1 MTREILGHFSSVNRA
16 LHNINAEDIHNLAR
30 SLTEFFRGNNTLF
43 VGGNGGSQSISEH
56 ISTDWTKG
64 IFTETKRSLR
74 VLPLNSVNSVNTAIA
89 NDLGYEHSLS
99 FNFELLAREG
109 DAILLISS
117 SGKSPNIVHA
127 AEFAKKNGHPIFA
140 FSGFGDSL
148 LYRTADSAITVDSQD
163 YQVIEDVHAILGHAI
178 FKHLIGEFCTK

>member
-1 MTREILGHFSSVNRA
+1 MTKEIFTHFSSVNRA
-16 LHNINAEDIHNLAR
+16 LETIDPDDLQDLIDR
-30 SLTEFFRGNNTLF
+30 LTEFFRGRGTLF

-64 IFTETKRSLR
+64 VFTDTKKKLR

-89 NDLGYEHSLS
+89 NDLGYEYSLS

-117 SGKSPNIVHA
+117 SGKSPNIIRAVA
-127 AEFAKKNGHPIFA
+127 SAKKNGHQVFA
-140 FSGFGDSL
+140 FSGFGESP
-148 LYRTADSAITVDSQD
+148 LYRSAESAITVESQD

-178 FKHLIGEFCTK
+178 FKHLIKKI